1 MSLIQAG
8 HQLNTINWPLVA
20 LSALFL
26 SLRIFLKLRQRRS
39 LWWDDYVL
47 IISWVYAPP
56 ALLPLIHP
64 ATNILPKLTLLA
76 YAILFATVLN
86 LGYGRDPSEVPPE
99 NAARTGL
106 FVNVLSSLLILA
118 NLWSKTSF
126 GITLLR
132 LPLGRVRV
140 YLVCALIALGTL
152 AIGASAYLVWVQCL
166 VASPPWNP
174 YVGDRCLAPG
184 VMIGYSVFV
193 GYFSAAIDFG
203 FAVLP
208 WKMLWG
214 LEMARSERVGVML
227 AMGMGTLAGAAAVV
241 KSTIF
246 PRVYDADHL
255 AGLQV
260 SGWGTVET
268 SVSIC
273 AASIPILRALVRQG
287 QQGGGVPLGYQTG
300 QTGMVHSNARSV
312 FFQRTW
318 LAPSR
323 TDSGVAIARAPV
335 VEEVLAGKADPEE
348 PLRTSVEMD
357 SYGNEVRPRDFTV

>member
-1 MSLIQAG
+1 M
-8 HQLNTINWPLVA
+8 
-20 LSALFL
+20 
-26 SLRIFLKLRQRRS
+26 
-39 LWWDDYVL
+39 
-47 IISWVYAPP
+47 
-56 ALLPLIHP
+56 
-64 ATNILPKLTLLA
+64 
-76 YAILFATVLN
+76 
-86 LGYGRDPSEVPPE
+86 
-99 NAARTGL
+99 
-106 FVNVLSSLLILA
+106 LSSLLILA

-174 YVGDRCLAPG
+174 YVGDRCVAPG
-184 VMIGYSVFV
+184 TMIGYSVFV
-193 GYFSAAIDFG
+193 GLFSAVIDFG

-214 LEMARSERVGVML
+214 LEMRRSERVGVML

-273 AASIPILRALVRQG
+273 AASLPILRALVRQG
-287 QQGGGVPLGYQTG
+287 QEGRVPLGYQTG
-300 QTGMVHSNARSV
+300 QTGMVHSDVRSV

-323 TDSGVAIARAPV
+323 TDSGVAIGRAPV
-335 VEEVLAGKADPEE
+335 VEEVLAGKADLEDP
-348 PLRTSVEMD
+348 PRTSVEMD
-357 SYGNEVRPRDFTV
+357 SYGNEVRPKDFTV